1 MLGEVFAWEAYEHGT
16 DLHPNVDP
24 TKLELMYQEFKD
36 KKENFKSDQQ
46 KGILEKVCGGGAK
59 KIREGGSVGYVWQC
73 VNRKEEA
80 PTTESF
86 MEVIESVVSQVVTIC
101 AFVHSHLIEYIV
113 CWILATFQ
121 SAHRCA
127 L

>member
-1 MLGEVFAWEAYEHGT
+1 MCV
-16 DLHPNVDP
+16 
-24 TKLELMYQEFKD
+24 
-36 KKENFKSDQQ
+36 
-46 KGILEKVCGGGAK
+46 GGGGVAK
-59 KIREGGSVGYVWQC
+59 RNREGVSVGYVWQC
-73 VNRKEEA
+73 MNRKEEA

-86 MEVIESVVSQVVTIC
+86 MEVIESVESQVVTIC

-121 SAHRCA
+121 SAHLCA

>member
-46 KGILEKVCGGGAK
+46 KGILEKVCVWGGQRK
-59 KIREGGSVGYVWQC
+59 SEREGVWGMC
-73 VNRKEEA
+73 GNV
-80 PTTESF
+80 
-86 MEVIESVVSQVVTIC
+86 
-101 AFVHSHLIEYIV
+101 
-113 CWILATFQ
+113 
-121 SAHRCA
+121 
-127 L
+127 